1 MRESWHGIKQAAA
14 QHGTPCGVSVTAGGK
29 RHGARGE
36 WACNSFVEQALQ
48 GSGDSGDSAL
58 AGRGKAH
65 NGAPLL
71 ASVPRKRVQ
80 QVAPSTSSPPLVPL
94 RTVTVSEIMSGVR
107 GGGHDSINFEASSIS
122 PGSSR
127 RSYGSSR
134 SSRLPAGK
142 SDALSQRPLPAGR
155 GDCAAYRDT
164 INSQSR
170 IQPGLDGASHN
181 LPWSSGFEGMPS
193 FGSVDVQHVESAAL
207 SLGMPGDSALS
218 EQQVGDTMIEQHPAL
233 DHHEPLDK
241 GMEHKLPL
249 RVGFSQPQAGFF
261 PTPLPPIPPT
271 PPTPVLDANF
281 GKDRDQ
287 TSPLVSTSLGC
298 GGRGFAGSDDE
309 KLEEISDFL
318 MNWQADLEDRERR
331 LEQRERDTA
340 ATGTGR
346 KQSGSED
353 AADGVQGQTNPQS
366 HDHAA
371 LVGEALQALERRE
384 EAVRLREESVDDRE
398 IRVAALERKLQRQVQ
413 TLEQQERE
421 QDVLHTQNQEKI
433 QEIYDQLNSA
443 ASLTHPRSNSPAQQE
458 LCEASEKGSELSQ
471 ELSIP
476 SPGCAND
483 AGRGDHEEVG
493 KRMKALKDMLMDG
506 ERLAKFSRF
515 IGHTALHTHRNVL
528 LFCID
533 VEAFRL
539 LIFLCPVKF
548 LL

>member
-14 QHGTPCGVSVTAGGK
+14 QHGTPRGVGVTAGRK

-48 GSGDSGDSAL
+48 GTGDAGDSAL
-58 AGRGKAH
+58 VGRGKAH
-65 NGAPLL
+65 VGEPLL
-71 ASVPRKRVQ
+71 ASVPWKRVQ
-80 QVAPSTSSPPLVPL
+80 QVAPRTFRSPPLVPL
-94 RTVTVSEIMSGVR
+94 RTVTVSEIMSGVS
-107 GGGHDSINFEASSIS
+107 GVGHDSINCEASSIS
-122 PGSSR
+122 SGSSR
-127 RSYGSSR
+127 RSYGSQR
-134 SSRLPAGK
+134 SSRLQAGKGDASSQRPAGK
-142 SDALSQRPLPAGR
+142 

-181 LPWSSGFEGMPS
+181 LPWSTGFEGMPS
-193 FGSVDVQHVESAAL
+193 FGSVDVQLVESAAL
-207 SLGMPGDSALS
+207 PLGMPCDSALS
-218 EQQVGDTMIEQHPAL
+218 EQQVGNTMIEQHPAL

-241 GMEHKLPL
+241 GMERKLQVH
-249 RVGFSQPQAGFF
+249 VGFSQPQTGFF

-271 PPTPVLDANF
+271 PPTPVLDAKF
-281 GKDRDQ
+281 GKDGDQ
-287 TSPLVSTSLGC
+287 TSPLVSTSLGGE
-298 GGRGFAGSDDE
+298 GGGFAGSDDE
-309 KLEEISDFL
+309 KLEEICNFL

-340 ATGTGR
+340 AIGTGL

-353 AADGVQGQTNPQS
+353 AADGVQGQTIPQS

-371 LVGEALQALERRE
+371 LVAEALQAVERRE

-398 IRVAALERKLQRQVQ
+398 VRVAALERKLQRQVQ

-433 QEIYDQLNSA
+433 QEIYHQLNSA
-443 ASLTHPRSNSPAQQE
+443 APLTVPRSNSPAQQE
-458 LCEASEKGSELSQ
+458 RCEASKKGSELSQ

-476 SPGCAND
+476 SPGCESD

-533 VEAFRL
+533 VEAFRF
-539 LIFLCPVKF
+539 LIFLCPVNF